1 MTYLKTLI
9 ALTTLALLTAC
20 AGGVAVNNTFNS
32 GPTALTCTQN
42 PFGTTCTAP
51 TPTEAEVFCSDAS
64 KPTTTKANDCAPT
77 VIRVCGEN
85 PYDAGL
91 CIDNNDYTNA
101 RQRIRLTCTNDDT
114 TGRDPLCPVAVA
126 TECTADP
133 FLDVCRLGTAGAD
146 DGTYGL
152 ERTKQIDATCPNNV
166 HDEICHNVAP
176 YEGQRQQ
183 ILSNCEANVG
193 TGNACPANVVR
204 DVCIGN
210 PYNTVL
216 CNDPAIDYTTQRME
230 RLEACKGNNGLDG
243 CAAAAATTCPTNPFQ
258 AGICF
263 IGTTYMSQRDSETL
277 NCRNGVTDAPNCPD
291 AQTAVCTLNSFDAF
305 CKDVALFIGAQI
317 DGCADATAT
326 TAQCNVLFATAF
338 AGCLQDPFS
347 DTCDTE
353 ATFTAS
359 RDSVRTSRFGYCETD
374 QTNDARCA
382 GYRACNDPLTFAP
395 ATCGADFQPAR
406 LAYCKSSTANLF
418 GTDCETDTFT
428 QARVEFC
435 MATPNN
441 DDCRADLRG
450 ESLMSVPDPCEGG
463 LITAECTVEIADLPT
478 YPATPNATTTNEFLA
493 ITATTASTLTEGL
506 VPTTLF
512 ITESTTNGMAF
523 FTENDAYYAGILAGT
538 NLGAPISDTTT
549 TALKWQGD
557 FRAVAGI
564 AEAVVG
570 ADNGD
575 DFELDITFDGDEGT
589 MKTFFNVGGTG
600 FYYSIDGTFDDKG
613 VISGDILFGTI
624 VGVRENRQIFTD
636 HENYSPGTLTGLIGQ
651 NGAVGA
657 FISGHETLVAGSS
670 AISYSGGFFATPPAP
685 PPPPDPC
692 IAAGDC
698 VEFADWT
705 ASFASGGD
713 NESTTS
719 PLRDSG
725 FTNAVRGTSDY
736 IRLDGDNKIVTSA
749 GTFTPS
755 ILRLNETV
763 NQDGYESGFAYVNI
777 SITGFVGQT
786 YVGMLPTT
794 NLGAP
799 LINTDKNA
807 TWTGK
812 LAGQTGFATPPLD
825 IGSFSL
831 KITFGGTSSE
841 AGSVGTITTLDGDG
855 DPGFTSVNGNEGDA
869 NGVRFIGDF
878 NAAGVMWGSVNL
890 HGADADNGTFNGLI
904 GVKGA
909 IGVFEG
915 AISSYSYAG
924 GFAVAPP
931 SSP

>member
-1 MTYLKTLI
+1 MISARTPPTDPQAEAFCGDDTKT
-9 ALTTLALLTAC
+9 TDSKTDDC
-20 AGGVAVNNTFNS
+20 
-32 GPTALTCTQN
+32 
-42 PFGTTCTAP
+42 AP
-51 TPTEAEVFCSDAS
+51 TVMRVCGANIFDPLCTNHATEQLAFCRDDTKTS
-64 KPTTTKANDCAPT
+64 PTKANDCANT
-77 VIRVCGEN
+77 VNLACNANIFDMICTTATPMQEAAFCRDDSKTTATKANDCADTITRVCGAN
-85 PYDAGL
+85 IYDTL
-91 CIDNNDYTNA
+91 CNGDPQYTN
-101 RQRIRLTCTNDDT
+101 QRDAIRLQCIADGRGETVCDMEALMARCTGN
-114 TGRDPLCPVAVA
+114 
-126 TECTADP
+126 P
-133 FLDVCRLGTAGAD
+133 FTQ
-146 DGTYGL
+146 
-152 ERTKQIDATCPNNV
+152 E
-166 HDEICHNVAP
+166 
-176 YEGQRQQ
+176 
-183 ILSNCEANVG
+183 CEADYGDLRRSTCASEINESRCTG
-193 TGNACPANVVR
+193 TVALVCNA
-204 DVCIGN
+204 DKFDTYCIGAN
-210 PYNTVL
+210 AYKN
-216 CNDPAIDYTTQRME
+216 
-230 RLEACKGNNGLDG
+230 
-243 CAAAAATTCPTNPFQ
+243 
-258 AGICF
+258 
-263 IGTTYMSQRDSETL
+263 
-277 NCRNGVTDAPNCPD
+277 
-291 AQTAVCTLNSFDAF
+291 
-305 CKDVALFIGAQI
+305 AQI
-317 DGCADATAT
+317 GDCADATAT
-326 TAQCNVLFATAF
+326 LATCNMFFTGNL

-347 DTCDTE
+347 VACHTE
-353 ATFTAS
+353 PTFTDRA
-359 RDSVRTSRFGYCETD
+359 SVRTSRFNYCKTD
-374 QTNDARCA
+374 QTSDARCV
-382 GYRACNDPLTFAP
+382 GYTTCNVSATFAP
-395 ATCGADFQPAR
+395 ITCGTDFNPVRMMFCGTTLNAFDPLCITNNLIDTNAQMAFCRITQNAFDGRCVGGLADATAQ
-406 LAYCKSSTANLF
+406 LAFCKLDTSDPF
-418 GTDCETDTFT
+418 GTDCGGMAFKE
-428 QARVEFC
+428 ARVEFC
-435 MATPNN
+435 IAKPTTIAC
-441 DDCRADLRG
+441 DTDLHN
-450 ESLMSVPDPCEGG
+450 EDLVYNANPCEG
-463 LITAECTVEIADLPT
+463 LSTPECTVEVADLPT

-493 ITATTASTLTEGL
+493 ITATTASTLTQGL
-506 VPTTLF
+506 VPTTLY

-523 FTENDAYYAGILAGT
+523 FTENSAYYAGILAGT
-538 NLGAPISDTTT
+538 DLGAPIVETTT

-624 VGVRENRQIFTD
+624 VGVRENRQIVTD

-692 IAAGDC
+692 IEAGDC

-719 PLRDSG
+719 PLRESG
-725 FTNAVRGTSDY
+725 FTNAERGTSDY

-807 TWTGK
+807 TWTGR

-855 DPGFTSVNGNEGDA
+855 DPGFTSVNGGEGDA
-869 NGVRFIGDF
+869 NGIRFIGDF

-931 SSP
+931 TN